1 LEEQE
6 LTEISRTKM
15 TNTLIHTL
23 LNADD
28 ATILSTLEHLDEV
41 TIKEAKDALVLLWQ
55 IHPDEEIKDKTLAYL
70 STLLEEEEKD
80 QIKKTFSVFDSILEF
95 LPWMGDHTALQAGNF
110 AQFIKGKE
118 HYEQLLVESTI
129 LVEYYLDLGRK
140 LYMMFDLVEE
150 AQVCFEGIVRN
161 APKNDEALY
170 ALGRLAERNH
180 QMEMALKYYEDCIE
194 NNPNHIYGLL
204 QLGILKAS
212 IFEDYKGAIVC
223 YDKVVEME
231 PFMAETHVRIA
242 EAHYALADVKRARQ
256 FIDIALG
263 INEYQEEALN
273 LLGEIQWHQEED
285 IAAAIETFEKGLDHP
300 VHGDSGL
307 LLASLGDLHNTHLEE
322 YDKAKVYYEK
332 SLKADA
338 KQGET
343 LRKLVTILENIYQDY
358 GAIYMCYETYFLT
371 EKTDSNLYIDYANF
385 LIKYMHDYD
394 FAKVQLE
401 NALLIDDE
409 NEAGLK
415 VLRQISEYLKDDSDD
430 NDSHNNNDDDDDD
443 DDDDFV
449 GGGAAGDN

>member
-1 LEEQE
+1 
-6 LTEISRTKM
+6 M

-28 ATILSTLEHLDEV
+28 ATILSALDQLEGT
-41 TIKEAKDALVLLWQ
+41 TIMEAKDALVLLWQ
-55 IHPDEEIKDKTLAYL
+55 IHPNEEIKDKALAHL
-70 STLLEEEEKD
+70 STLLEEAEKH
-80 QIKKTFSVFDSILEF
+80 QVETTFSVFNSILEF
-95 LPWMGDHTALQAGNF
+95 LPWMGDYTALQAENF
-110 AQFIKGKE
+110 AKFIKGKT
-118 HYEQLLVESTI
+118 HYEPLIVESTI

-150 AQVCFEGIVRN
+150 AQVCFEGIVRY
-161 APKNDEALY
+161 APKNEEALY
-170 ALGRLAERNH
+170 ALGRLAERDH

-204 QLGILKAS
+204 QMGILKAS
-212 IFEDYKGAIVC
+212 IFGDYKGAIAC

-242 EAHYALADVKRARQ
+242 EAHYELKDLKRARQ
-256 FIDIALG
+256 FIEIALG

-273 LLGEIQWHQEED
+273 LLGHIQWHNEAD
-285 IAAAIETFEKGLDHP
+285 IDAAIETFEKGLDHQ

-307 LLASLGDLHNTHLEE
+307 LLASLGDLHNTHLGE

-332 SLKADA
+332 SLKADPR
-338 KQGET
+338 QGQT

-358 GAIYMCYETYFLT
+358 GAISMCYETYLRT
-371 EKTDSNLYIDYANF
+371 EKTDHTLYIDYASF
-385 LIKYMHDYD
+385 LVKYMHDYA

-401 NALLIDDE
+401 SALLIDEE
-409 NEAGLK
+409 NETGLK
-415 VLRQISEYLKDDSDD
+415 LLRQISKYLSDD
-430 NDSHNNNDDDDDD
+430 PEDDDFQNENEDDFDDDD
-443 DDDDFV
+443 DDDDFT